1 MNWQF
6 LVAAILTIAGGSLHF
21 YTFEVWIWPKLKP
34 EAFPSFPFGDNVAV
48 MTFYRI
54 VWHFFTVEFIITAA
68 SLLIMTFSFAI
79 KDPAFLARFL
89 SLFWIGNIV
98 VSLILP
104 YLGLGSGSFREYLQG
119 LKKAWQWTVM
129 LTIVILM
136 WWGSTRY

>member
-34 EAFPSFPFGDNVAV
+34 EAFPSFPFGDSRAV

-54 VWHFFTVEFIITAA
+54 VWHFFTVEFVITAA
-68 SLLIMTFSFAI
+68 TLLIMAFTLAV
-79 KDPAFLARFL
+79 KDPAFLARYL
-89 SLFWIGNIV
+89 SLFWVGNIL

-104 YLGLGSGSFREYLQG
+104 YLGMQPGESFIKGIL
-119 LKKAWQWTVM
+119 KAWQWTVM
-129 LTIVILM
+129 LAMVILM
-136 WWGSTRY
+136 WWGSTLY

>member
-1 MNWQF
+1 VNWQF

-34 EAFPSFPFGDNVAV
+34 EDFPSFPFGDNYAV

-68 SLLIMTFSFAI
+68 SLLIMTFSLAV
-79 KDPAFLARFL
+79 KDPAFLARFI
-89 SLFWIGNIV
+89 SLFWIGNVV

-104 YLGLGSGSFREYLQG
+104 YLGLRPGESYFKSLR
-119 LKKAWQWTVM
+119 KAWQWSVM
-129 LTIVILM
+129 LAMVILM

>member
-6 LVAAILTIAGGSLHF
+6 LVAAILTVAGGSLHF

-34 EAFPSFPFGDNVAV
+34 EDFPSFPFGDSYAV

-54 VWHFFTVEFIITAA
+54 VWHFFTVVFVITAG
-68 SLLIMTFSFAI
+68 SLFIMTFTLAV

-89 SLFWIGNIV
+89 SLFWIGNV
-98 VSLILP
+98 LVSLIIP
-104 YLGLGSGSFREYLQG
+104 YLGLRPGDSYIKG
-119 LKKAWQWTVM
+119 LIKAFQWVVM
-129 LTIVILM
+129 LIIVALM